1 MKVKVET
8 TSGTTT
14 IEMEA
19 VIGIT
24 ETIEQTGMKLL
35 NAPVFILDLHMVN
48 GSIFTAK
55 VTEAEKVVIFSKWG
69 VE

>member
-8 TSGTTT
+8 TSGITT

-19 VIGIT
+19 VIAIT

-35 NAPVFILDLHMVN
+35 NAPAFRLDLHMAN
-48 GSIFTAK
+48 GSIFTAN

-69 VE
+69 AE